1 MNKKVIN
8 VSRAILSLI
17 IIIDIILISLT
28 LIFDVPND
36 LYQKIMLFDI
46 VTCILFLFDFFMG
59 MFKSDDRKQ
68 YFRNNWLEFIA
79 AIPLT
84 FCLLHSCSSD
94 ISG

>member
-46 VTCILFLFDFFMG
+46 VT
-59 MFKSDDRKQ
+59 
-68 YFRNNWLEFIA
+68 
-79 AIPLT
+79 
-84 FCLLHSCSSD
+84 
-94 ISG
+94 

>member
-36 LYQKIMLFDI
+36 IYQKIMLFDI
-46 VTCILFLFDFFMG
+46 VTCILLLFDFFMVSFCDVIG
-59 MFKSDDRKQ
+59 F
-68 YFRNNWLEFIA
+68 FRYPETKKNDERM
-79 AIPLT
+79 T
-84 FCLLHSCSSD
+84 DERYCR
-94 ISG
+94 